1 MNFFTDFVHFSYIVV
16 KKAASLF
23 SDSFAEYVAENLTV
37 RLSEIT
43 VKAVAF
49 TSRER
54 NRRHNLNEIG
64 SSKNKDVQYI

>member
-16 KKAASLF
+16 KKAESLF

-54 NRRHNLNEIG
+54 NHRHNLNEIG
-64 SSKNKDVQYI
+64 LSKNKDVPYI

>member
-16 KKAASLF
+16 QKAASLF

-37 RLSEIT
+37 RLSE
-43 VKAVAF
+43 VAFKAVIL
-49 TSRER
+49 TGWER

-64 SSKNKDVQYI
+64 SSKNKDVPYI

>member
-1 MNFFTDFVHFSYIVV
+1 MNFFTDFIHFSYIVV
-16 KKAASLF
+16 QKAASLF
-23 SDSFAEYVAENLTV
+23 SDSFAEYVTENLTV

-49 TSRER
+49 MRRER

-64 SSKNKDVQYI
+64 SSKNKDVPYI